1 MNASFSRWIL
11 SKVYRS
17 VIFPVANMNSQLPLN
32 TGATI
37 PALGLGTWQSER
49 GQVKKAVSHAIKA
62 GYRHIDCAY
71 VYGNEDEVGEGLEEG
86 LKAAGVKREDIFVT
100 SKLVSVMSSK
110 ISRRIYIY
118 NFSQVVHLSS
128 KPSRR
133 EFG

>member
-1 MNASFSRWIL
+1 
-11 SKVYRS
+11 
-17 VIFPVANMNSQLPLN
+17 MNSQLPLN